1 MHGPHVRGAPLL
13 VLHACAAHGD
23 LCYRGGLEGA
33 SAVKRCMGV
42 NNEFPIDRVDKNT
55 LSATA
60 HKGGAIGG
68 FFLLLLTEGEGH
80 PPKPYSPAAGLG
92 ARVP

>member
-1 MHGPHVRGAPLL
+1 MGFWQLARLRGA
-13 VLHACAAHGD
+13 D
-23 LCYRGGLEGA
+23 F
-33 SAVKRCMGV
+33 GV
-42 NNEFPIDRVDKNT
+42 QERKDKSKQIT

-80 PPKPYSPAAGLG
+80 PPKPYSPAAGPG